1 MIKMV
6 LWQQQKLETSW
17 NTINL
22 EFHIIFVFHES
33 NNTKQLDMQSLH
45 IYLQYVSTQM
55 HSSLNLEEMNGSNW
69 IDSYLKVHFKKVQ
82 CENEAYI
89 H

>member
-1 MIKMV
+1 
-6 LWQQQKLETSW
+6 
-17 NTINL
+17 
-22 EFHIIFVFHES
+22 
-33 NNTKQLDMQSLH
+33 MQSLH

-55 HSSLNLEEMNGSNW
+55 HSSLNLEEIYGSNW
-69 IDSYLKVHFKKVQ
+69 IDSYLKDQFKKLQ

>member
-1 MIKMV
+1 MKQIVWLEWFSDK
-6 LWQQQKLETSW
+6 KKIETSW
-17 NTINL
+17 NTFNL

-55 HSSLNLEEMNGSNW
+55 HSSLNLEEICGSNW
-69 IDSYLKVHFKKVQ
+69 IDNYF
-82 CENEAYI
+82 
-89 H
+89 

>member
-1 MIKMV
+1 MV
-6 LWQQQKLETSW
+6 FWQKKKKLEASW

-33 NNTKQLDMQSLH
+33 NNTKHLNMQSLH

-55 HSSLNLEEMNGSNW
+55 HSSLNLEEIYGSNW
-69 IDSYLKVHFKKVQ
+69 IDNYLKVHFKKLQ
-82 CENEAYI
+82 CENEACI